1 MAFARVHESSNDSQS
16 LQNQLDALRIEIAS
30 LKSTNAEQR
39 RKIVSLSNKLD
50 EKDIRIDILRSTN
63 AEQQSEINY
72 LRGDLDDNNT
82 EYVKTIITILK
93 NNIGHRRRIRNRRTP
108 FSTRRCRRFGGR
120 GFGGGGNS

>member
-1 MAFARVHESSNDSQS
+1 MAFARVHKSSNDSQS

-39 RKIVSLSNKLD
+39 RKIISLSNKIE
-50 EKDIRIDILRSTN
+50 EKDIRIATLRSTN

-82 EYVKTIITILK
+82 EYVRTIITILK
-93 NNIGHRRRIRNRRTP
+93 NNISHRGRIRNRRTP
-108 FSTRRCRRFGGR
+108 FSTRRCRGFGRR
-120 GFGGGGNS
+120 GFGGGGNN